1 MNYSKIDI
9 HSHYVT
15 PGYTKFCQKQFHGLA
30 GDVAEPKWQ
39 VTDTLSLMQREHI
52 AYSVLSVSMPHI
64 AYHQDAQATAALAN
78 EINTFGSQIHH
89 NHIDKLG
96 YFATVPLPFVNES
109 IAIIKSA
116 LFYQQALGVVLP
128 TSAQG
133 IYLGDPHYDAIMQLL
148 NDVGAV
154 VLIHP
159 NDPPK
164 TPYHVDEKFPHP
176 IYDFFAETTRT
187 FLNLV
192 QNRIFIR
199 YPNIKFIIPHGGA
212 ALSVLAP
219 RTLGAKMLNHR
230 LQTDEVDV
238 TAAMKHVYFDVAGRV
253 LPSQLPALLQIVNSK
268 QLLYASDYPYTP
280 KPVVLGLNS
289 ALAHTHWLTDTQ
301 RQQLY
306 FQNALR
312 LLDLD

>member
-1 MNYSKIDI
+1 MPYQKIDI
-9 HSHYVT
+9 HSHYLT
-15 PGYTKFCQKQFHGLA
+15 PGYTRFCQEQFGGLA
-30 GDVAEPKWQ
+30 GDVAEPNWQ
-39 VTDTLSLMQREHI
+39 VENTLALMKLENI
-52 AYSVLSVSMPHI
+52 DYSVLSVSMPHI
-64 AYHQDAQATAALAN
+64 SYNQDARVTTKLAT
-78 EINTFGSQIHH
+78 EINAFGCQLHQEH
-89 NHIDKLG
+89 LNQLG

-109 IAIIKSA
+109 IAIIKNA

-133 IYLGDPHYDAIMQLL
+133 IYLGDPHFDAVMQLL
-148 NDVGAV
+148 DDTSAI

-238 TAAMKHVYFDVAGRV
+238 NAAMKHVYFDVAGRV
-253 LPSQLPALLQIVNSK
+253 LPSQLPALLQIVK
-268 QLLYASDYPYTP
+268 PDQLLYASDYPYTP

-306 FQNALR
+306 FQNALK
-312 LLDLD
+312 LFDLV

>member
-1 MNYSKIDI
+1 MSYQKIDI
-9 HSHYVT
+9 HSHYLT
-15 PGYTKFCQKQFHGLA
+15 PGYTRFCQEQFGGLA
-30 GDVAEPKWQ
+30 GDVAEPNWQ
-39 VTDTLSLMQREHI
+39 VEKTLALMKLENI
-52 AYSVLSVSMPHI
+52 DYSVLSVSMPHI
-64 AYHQDAQATAALAN
+64 SYNQDARATTKLAA
-78 EINTFGSQIHH
+78 EINAFGCHLHQEHL
-89 NHIDKLG
+89 NQLG
-96 YFATVPLPFVNES
+96 YFATVPLPFVKES
-109 IAIIKSA
+109 IAIIKNA

-133 IYLGDPHYDAIMQLL
+133 IYLGDPHFDAVMQLL
-148 NDVGAV
+148 DDTAAI

-219 RTLGAKMLNHR
+219 RTLGAKMLNHH
-230 LQTDEVDV
+230 LQTDEIDV

-253 LPSQLPALLQIVNSK
+253 LPSQLPALLQIVKPN

-280 KPVVLGLNS
+280 EPVVLGLNNT
-289 ALAHTHWLTDTQ
+289 LAHTYWLTETQ

-306 FQNALR
+306 LQNALK
-312 LLDLD
+312 LFDLD